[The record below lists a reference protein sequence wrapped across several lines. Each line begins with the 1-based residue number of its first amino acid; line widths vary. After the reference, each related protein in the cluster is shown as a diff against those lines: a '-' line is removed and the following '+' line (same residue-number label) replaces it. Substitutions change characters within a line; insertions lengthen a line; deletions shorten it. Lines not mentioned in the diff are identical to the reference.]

1 MAPYD
6 IIDPSFRSFVLP
18 NAAIET
24 LGTGFRWLE
33 GPVWFA
39 DHDCLVF
46 SDIPNDRVLRWSE
59 TGGVS
64 VFRSPCG
71 FENGHARDR
80 EGRLISCSHRNR
92 CVTRTEW
99 DGRITVLASHYQGRR
114 LNAPNDVVVKSDG
127 SIWFT
132 DPLYGINTDYEGG
145 RQVSEQ
151 PPAVYRLDPAR
162 AELEVVAG
170 DFEGPN
176 GLCFSPDE
184 RVLYIV
190 ETGQQ
195 FAADPVRHIR
205 RAVLTENGTR
215 LGATMVFHEVVPG
228 GADGLRCDEDGNVW
242 TSAAD
247 GVHCLNPQGAL
258 LGKIRTN
265 TPVANLA
272 FGGRQRSRL
281 FLCAGQTLLGVYVNR
296 RGAVRP

>member
-1 MAPYD
+1 
-6 IIDPSFRSFVLP
+6 
-18 NAAIET
+18 
-24 LGTGFRWLE
+24 
-33 GPVWFA
+33 
-39 DHDCLVF
+39 
-46 SDIPNDRVLRWSE
+46 
-59 TGGVS
+59 
-64 VFRSPCG
+64 
-71 FENGHARDR
+71 
-80 EGRLISCSHRNR
+80 
-92 CVTRTEW
+92 VTRTEW

-162 AELEVVAG
+162 AELEVVAS

-215 LGATMVFHEVVPG
+215 LGATTVFHEVVPG

-258 LGKIRTN
+258 LGKIRTD

-296 RGAVRP
+296 RGAIRP

>member
-1 MAPYD
+1 MAPYE

-18 NAAIET
+18 NATLET
-24 LGTGFRWLE
+24 LGAGFRWLE
-33 GPVWFA
+33 GPVWFG

-59 TGGVS
+59 TGGIS

-80 EGRLISCSHRNR
+80 EGRLISCSHHNR

-145 RQVSEQ
+145 KQVSEG

-162 AELEVVAG
+162 AELEVVA
-170 DFEGPN
+170 DDLEGPN

-184 RVLYIV
+184 RILYLV

-205 RAVLTENGTR
+205 RTALAANGTR
-215 LGATMVFHEVVPG
+215 LAATTVFHEVVPG

-242 TSAAD
+242 TSAGD

-258 LGKIRTN
+258 LGKILTN
-265 TPVANLA
+265 TPVSNLA
-272 FGGRQRSRL
+272 FGGRERSRL
-281 FLCAGQTLLGVYVNR
+281 FLCAGQTLLSIYVNR